1 MDKKEIIKELQEL
14 LEVLDMEAGEFIKAR
29 NLYRYTDVYPAKVG
43 YARGILEYIIE
54 NSEI

>member
-29 NLYRYTDVYPAKVG
+29 NLDGYTDVYPTKVG

-54 NSEI
+54 KSKI